1 MTENNGT
8 QKSRKCYIGFLL
20 SILVLAF
27 VCLLWQFGSSLGLS
41 SSSVILII
49 FLLGVGA
56 LVALCISASGVKY
69 ASNYAMEG
77 QGLGITGIIL
87 SSVELA
93 IVLFLM
99 IVIALES
106 LSVAFL
112 SKGYNGPEVKY
123 EGFTLKLDKSEKRAS
138 CAMAKSWEWSGD
150 PNDNVIDIPE
160 KTTDGIVIDRIGRR
174 AGPRTVFFD
183 ILPQEGVEDL
193 FEARGVPEGTE
204 VHFEDLVFTVK
215 ISKSVK
221 EVCISGVP
229 DFALRN
235 ADGSITHYRTY
246 LYFECSPDHPYFQ
259 SVDGVL
265 EVKPDQPSHTGA
277 LRISEYVYKD
287 KT

>member
-1 MTENNGT
+1 MAENNDT
-8 QKSRKCYIGFLL
+8 QKSRKCYIGFIL
-20 SILVLAF
+20 SVLIFAF
-27 VCLLWQFGSSLGLS
+27 FCFIT
-41 SSSVILII
+41 VIDFSRGFTSDTDKLIV
-49 FLLGVGA
+49 FFLGVSA

-69 ASNYAMEG
+69 ASRYPMKGEG
-77 QGLGITGIIL
+77 WGITGIIL
-87 SSVELA
+87 SSLELA
-93 IVLFLM
+93 IVFFLM
-99 IVIALES
+99 IVIALDS
-106 LSVAFL
+106 LAVAFL

-123 EGFTLKLDKSEKRAS
+123 EGFTIQLDKSEKRAS

-160 KTTDGIVIDRIGRR
+160 ETTDGIVIDSIGRS

-193 FEARGVPEGTE
+193 FEAWGVPEGTE

-277 LRISEYVYKD
+277 LKISEYVYKD